1 MKKYFCICIYISFV
15 KLLIWYPLQQKKQVQ
30 VAINL
35 DEITNDQ
42 VMVTVNAPSIK
53 KMRYYVPHS
62 KTVPEPIQK
71 TTTVDTSKI

>member
-1 MKKYFCICIYISFV
+1 LGCKTANSVPTAATKE
-15 KLLIWYPLQQKKQVQ
+15 QVQ

-35 DEITNDQ
+35 DAITNDQ

-53 KMRYYVPHS
+53 TDEITYHIPKQFQ
-62 KTVPEPIQK
+62 EPIQK